1 MNKKTFNANK
11 RLIIQELE
19 TFLKELKLNCDS
31 QYQLRYLA
39 NNYLTL
45 AIDDIRRVI
54 EELEEK

>member
-11 RLIIQELE
+11 RLIIQEIE

-39 NNYLTL
+39 NNYLSL
-45 AIDDIRRVI
+45 AIDDIKKVIKEI
-54 EELEEK
+54 EEK

>member
-1 MNKKTFNANK
+1 MNKKTFDANK

-39 NNYLTL
+39 NNYLSF

-54 EELEEK
+54 KELEDE

>member
-45 AIDDIRRVI
+45 AIDDIRKVI
-54 EELEEK
+54 KEIEDE

>member
-1 MNKKTFNANK
+1 MNKKTFDANK

-19 TFLKELKLNCDS
+19 TFLKELKLNCNS

-54 EELEEK
+54 KEIDE

>member
-1 MNKKTFNANK
+1 MNKKTFDANK

-19 TFLKELKLNCDS
+19 TFLKELKRNCDS

-39 NNYLTL
+39 NNYLSL

-54 EELEEK
+54 KELEGE

>member
-1 MNKKTFNANK
+1 MNKKTFDANK

-19 TFLKELKLNCDS
+19 TFLKELKLNCNS

-39 NNYLTL
+39 NNYLSL

-54 EELEEK
+54 KEIEDE

>member
-31 QYQLRYLA
+31 QCQLRYLA
-39 NNYLTL
+39 NNYLSF

-54 EELEEK
+54 KELEDE

>member
-1 MNKKTFNANK
+1 MNKKTFDANK

-19 TFLKELKLNCDS
+19 TFLKELKLNCNS

-39 NNYLTL
+39 NNYLSF

-54 EELEEK
+54 KEIEDE

>member
-1 MNKKTFNANK
+1 MNKKTFDANK

-19 TFLKELKLNCDS
+19 TFLKELKLNCNS

-39 NNYLTL
+39 NYYLSF

-54 EELEEK
+54 KELEDE

>member
-1 MNKKTFNANK
+1 MNKKTFDANK

-54 EELEEK
+54 EEIKEN